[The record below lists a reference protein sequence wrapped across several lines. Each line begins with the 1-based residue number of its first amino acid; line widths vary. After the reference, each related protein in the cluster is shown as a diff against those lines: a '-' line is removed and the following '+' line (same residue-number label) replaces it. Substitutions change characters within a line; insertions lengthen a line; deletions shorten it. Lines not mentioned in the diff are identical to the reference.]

1 MEHWAR
7 LGQSV
12 SNQTSASRSRVEAAL
27 AGKLASEDLTTE
39 EAVVFDAEIATLIK
53 TKLPTINH
61 VEERATAGYSSVIL
75 HDGVLIECLRPTD
88 HVVRSLMSSPRLD
101 LVAGCNGAGK
111 STLIRTLLRPA
122 LPGSTY
128 VNADDIAHS
137 KWPGDEEK
145 KSYEAARLADHAR
158 TTLLE
163 HGHPFITETV
173 FSHPSKLELIDE
185 AIGLGFRV
193 VLHIVMVP
201 EEVAVRRVHSRVLSG
216 GHSVPEDK
224 IRARY
229 QRPLR
234 SRSMSKH

>member
-1 MEHWAR
+1 
-7 LGQSV
+7 
-12 SNQTSASRSRVEAAL
+12 
-27 AGKLASEDLTTE
+27 
-39 EAVVFDAEIATLIK
+39 
-53 TKLPTINH
+53 
-61 VEERATAGYSSVIL
+61 
-75 HDGVLIECLRPTD
+75 
-88 HVVRSLMSSPRLD
+88 MSSPRLD

-229 QRPLR
+229 QRPLLAAAVCR
-234 SRSMSKH
+234 STEAFVYDNGDEQTVLVAEFERGFATAAAWPAWTPAAISALTPAV

>member
-1 MEHWAR
+1 
-7 LGQSV
+7 
-12 SNQTSASRSRVEAAL
+12 
-27 AGKLASEDLTTE
+27 
-39 EAVVFDAEIATLIK
+39 
-53 TKLPTINH
+53 
-61 VEERATAGYSSVIL
+61 
-75 HDGVLIECLRPTD
+75 
-88 HVVRSLMSSPRLD
+88 MSSPRLD

-216 GHSVPEDK
+216 GPLSPRTRSVPDTSG
-224 IRARY
+224 RY
-229 QRPLR
+229 SQPQYVGSTEAFVYDNGDEQTVLVAEFERGFATAAAWPAWTPAAISALTPAV
-234 SRSMSKH
+234 